1 MWMPMPVP
9 PKRATIDVWPVLGFW
24 TRAIGFFLVF
34 AGTLVVVLGASPGGG
49 CFTNAGSCGT
59 GFLGQVAN
67 SIWAAKI
74 LWVLGLGALGA
85 GAAIRLH
92 WSLQWPENAS
102 PEHITWLLADRRM
115 NGLLFLISI
124 ILMLILLATFFGPSI
139 PVTIPTGG

>member
-1 MWMPMPVP
+1 
-9 PKRATIDVWPVLGFW
+9 ILGFW
-24 TRAIGFFLVF
+24 TRAIGFFLIF

-49 CFTNAGSCGT
+49 CYTNTGSCGT

-92 WSLQWPENAS
+92 WGLQRPENAG
-102 PEHITWLLADRRM
+102 PEQTNWILADRRM
-115 NGLLFLISI
+115 NGLLFLISV
-124 ILMLILLATFFGPSI
+124 ILMLVLLLTFWPPGFSI
-139 PVTIPTGG
+139 TVP

>member
-9 PKRATIDVWPVLGFW
+9 PKRAAIDPWPLLGFW
-24 TRAIGFFLVF
+24 MRAIGFLLIF

-49 CFTNAGSCGT
+49 CYTSAGSCGT

-92 WSLQWPENAS
+92 WNLQWPDNAT
-102 PEHITWLLADRRM
+102 PEHVTWLLADRRF
-115 NGLLFLISI
+115 NAILFLVSI
-124 ILMLILLATFFGPSI
+124 VLLLILLLTFGVP
-139 PVTIPTGG
+139 TGLIPTPTGA

>member
-1 MWMPMPVP
+1 MPVP
-9 PKRATIDVWPVLGFW
+9 AKRAAIDPWPILGFW
-24 TRAIGFFLVF
+24 TRAIGFFLIF

-59 GFLGQVAN
+59 GFLGQIAN

-92 WSLQWPENAS
+92 WGLQRPENAGA
-102 PEHITWLLADRRM
+102 EQTNWILADRRM
-115 NGLLFLISI
+115 NGLLFLLSV
-124 ILMLILLATFFGPSI
+124 ILLLVLLLTFSLPAI
-139 PVTIPTGG
+139 ALP